1 MCSLTD
7 EMFMSQP
14 AADSKNS
21 GFCPSC
27 HINMA
32 ERYCKECGQVFCLPC
47 ARQELVEF
55 LTCARCGP
63 DKIEEQENGEWLCTE
78 CEEPAQGATRRV
90 YLCPNCGSEGI
101 VPIHNMRQDL
111 VGQYRTTYYRLRTGH
126 ELLAGFAARLRILR
140 WRIRELRMASFLHD
154 PEVEKELLELMKD
167 ELPSVQERIV
177 FRARNVV
184 ERHQASKIRFMQPE
198 RWTITDFPLLAGLI
212 EAIQEDIAD
221 YQAYCRDLVN
231 DLDVKLATIEH
242 RLTQLAEWHKLFNDH
257 IEFLPVL
264 ENERPVAAIEPV
276 NLSKSESSE
285 GMGNGIL
292 FITNQRL
299 LFLGRK
305 GFFNK
310 ETRVVH
316 TVTLDTITHVE
327 IQGRIRRRVHIIA
340 DEEEVKIGGPSKTL
354 EAIPDAI
361 ALAESFSQHSL
372 VTTTGSLRILN
383 QKVDVSSLRNELD
396 GLINYAMATDEEKM
410 NERPGDSRGYPGYD
424 GYYPDLSLTREL
436 HSDGLEHDPLFQ
448 LEQRKFSIESTM
460 DFMKKQF
467 EEGKLSDEKFFK
479 QYRSLTQE
487 LYLVEAQ
494 IQKHRTRRGYEEPRY

>member
-1 MCSLTD
+1 
-7 EMFMSQP
+7 MSQP
-14 AADSKNS
+14 AVDTKSS

-63 DKIEEQENGEWLCTE
+63 EHIEEQEDGEWKCTE
-78 CEEPAQGATRRV
+78 CEEEAQSATRRV
-90 YLCPNCGSEGI
+90 YLCPNCGSEAI

-154 PEVEKELLELMKD
+154 PEVEKELLELMRT
-167 ELPSVQERIV
+167 ELPSVQERIL

-184 ERHQASKIRFMQPE
+184 ERHQASKTRFMQPE

-212 EAIQEDIAD
+212 EAIQEDVAD

-231 DLDVKLATIEH
+231 GLDVKLATIED
-242 RLTQLAEWHKLFNDH
+242 RLTQMAEWHKLFNDH
-257 IEFLPVL
+257 IEYLPIL
-264 ENERPVAAIEPV
+264 ENERPVAAIQPV
-276 NLSKSESSE
+276 NLTKSERSE
-285 GMGNGIL
+285 GMSNGIL
-292 FITNQRL
+292 FITTQRL

-305 GFFNK
+305 GFFTK

-316 TVTLDTITHVE
+316 TIRLENVTHVE
-327 IQGRIRRRVHIIA
+327 LQGRLRRRVQVIA
-340 DEEEVKIGGPSKTL
+340 DEEEIKIGGPSKTL

-361 ALAESFSQHSL
+361 ALAETFSQHSL
-372 VTTTGSLRILN
+372 VTKSGSLRILN
-383 QKVDVSSLRNELD
+383 EKVDVSSLRDEVD
-396 GLINYAMATDEEKM
+396 KLINYAMASENGLKADQFDP
-410 NERPGDSRGYPGYD
+410 RRSHPGYE
-424 GYYPDLSLTREL
+424 GYYPDSFFSKELRE
-436 HSDGLEHDPLFQ
+436 DALEHNPLFQ

-460 DFMKKQF
+460 EVLKTQF

-479 QYRSLTQE
+479 QYRALTQE

-494 IQKHRTRRGYEEPRY
+494 IRKRRTRSGLEEPRF

>member
-1 MCSLTD
+1 
-7 EMFMSQP
+7 
-14 AADSKNS
+14 
-21 GFCPSC
+21 
-27 HINMA
+27 
-32 ERYCKECGQVFCLPC
+32 
-47 ARQELVEF
+47 
-55 LTCARCGP
+55 
-63 DKIEEQENGEWLCTE
+63 
-78 CEEPAQGATRRV
+78 
-90 YLCPNCGSEGI
+90 
-101 VPIHNMRQDL
+101 
-111 VGQYRTTYYRLRTGH
+111 
-126 ELLAGFAARLRILR
+126 
-140 WRIRELRMASFLHD
+140 IRELRMASFLHD

-494 IQKHRTRRGYEEPRY
+494 IQKHRNRIGYE